1 MRILHS
7 STKKKQTAAQEQVQ
21 SEKDCF
27 PYQKAYKNGIIR
39 LADQTYAKMYAVPDT
54 QRSADVKKMFLN
66 LLVSFGTRIHIQQT
80 AYCRNVAAEESVQL
94 LYKFFI
100 VSAEADGID
109 TARQIFNNIS
119 TKIMEYGANIVPLTQ
134 TFSVLYDTYHMEPTL
149 SVDENMWWA
158 LRLEEDLTSE
168 SFWKCMRVKGMRSK
182 EFLAPK
188 TLEYF
193 EDHVRVGDMYA
204 RVLKVEPFSLTE
216 SIISELMDLDFSTII
231 SMHCDGMDGHTAERK
246 GRKSWKQKGYDLPDS
261 RTDESFSVMKN
272 HFFSVTTT
280 AVIFAEDKKQLDEN
294 TELFQSLLEH
304 YCTDSEIL
312 YSPHLQKA
320 GFFAGVPC
328 GICRHLV
335 SNDVSSS
342 AFLFSE

>member
-1 MRILHS
+1 
-7 STKKKQTAAQEQVQ
+7 
-21 SEKDCF
+21 
-27 PYQKAYKNGIIR
+27 
-39 LADQTYAKMYAVPDT
+39 
-54 QRSADVKKMFLN
+54 
-66 LLVSFGTRIHIQQT
+66 
-80 AYCRNVAAEESVQL
+80 
-94 LYKFFI
+94 
-100 VSAEADGID
+100 
-109 TARQIFNNIS
+109 
-119 TKIMEYGANIVPLTQ
+119 MEYGANIVPLTQ

-193 EDHVRVGDMYA
+193 EDHARVGDMYV

-216 SIISELMDLDFSTII
+216 SIISELMALDFSTII
-231 SMHCDGMDGHTAERK
+231 SMHCDGMDGYTAERK
-246 GRKSWKQKGYDLPDS
+246 WRKSWKQKGYDLPDS

-312 YSPHLQKA
+312 YSPHLQEA

-335 SNDVSSS
+335 SNDVSS
-342 AFLFSE
+342 AGFLFSE

>member
-7 STKKKQTAAQEQVQ
+7 STKKKTERLHKSRCSQRKTV
-21 SEKDCF
+21 SPIRK
-27 PYQKAYKNGIIR
+27 PTKTVIIR

-100 VSAEADGID
+100 VSAEADSID

-168 SFWKCMRVKGMRSK
+168 SFWKCMRVKG
-182 EFLAPK
+182 
-188 TLEYF
+188 
-193 EDHVRVGDMYA
+193 
-204 RVLKVEPFSLTE
+204 
-216 SIISELMDLDFSTII
+216 
-231 SMHCDGMDGHTAERK
+231 
-246 GRKSWKQKGYDLPDS
+246 
-261 RTDESFSVMKN
+261 
-272 HFFSVTTT
+272 
-280 AVIFAEDKKQLDEN
+280 
-294 TELFQSLLEH
+294 
-304 YCTDSEIL
+304 
-312 YSPHLQKA
+312 
-320 GFFAGVPC
+320 
-328 GICRHLV
+328 
-335 SNDVSSS
+335 
-342 AFLFSE
+342 

>member
-80 AYCRNVAAEESVQL
+80 TYCRNVAAEESVQL

-100 VSAEADGID
+100 VSAEADSID

-119 TKIMEYGANIVPLTQ
+119 TKVMEYGANIVPLTQ

-168 SFWKCMRVKGMRSK
+168 SFWKCMRIKGIRSK
-182 EFLAPK
+182 EFLSPK

-193 EDHVRVGDMYA
+193 EDHARVGDMYA
-204 RVLKVEPFSLTE
+204 RVLKVEPFSLSE

-231 SMHCDGMDGHTAERK
+231 SMHCDGLDGPAAEKKKR
-246 GRKSWKQKGYDLPDS
+246 RSWKAYGLPDS
-261 RTDESFSVMKN
+261 RTDGSLSVIKN
-272 HFFSVTTT
+272 HFFSATTT
-280 AVIFAEDKKQLDEN
+280 AVIFAEDKKRLDEN

-312 YSPHLQKA
+312 YSPHLQEA
-320 GFFAGVPC
+320 GFFASVPC

-335 SNDVSSS
+335 SNDVSSA

>member
-7 STKKKQTAAQEQVQ
+7 STKKKQAAVQEQVL
-21 SEKDCF
+21 SEKDCI
-27 PYQKAYKNGIIR
+27 PYQKAYKNGIIK

-54 QRSADVKKMFLN
+54 QKSADVKKMFLN

-109 TARQIFNNIS
+109 TARQIFTNIS

-134 TFSVLYDTYHMEPTL
+134 IFSILYDAYHMEPTL

-158 LRLEEDLTSE
+158 LRLEEDLISE

-193 EDHVRVGDMYA
+193 EDHARVGDMYA

-216 SIISELMDLDFSTII
+216 SIISELIDLDFSTII

-328 GICRHLV
+328 GVCRHLV
-335 SNDVSSS
+335 SNDVSF
-342 AFLFSE
+342 AGFLFSE

>member
-7 STKKKQTAAQEQVQ
+7 STKKKQTAAQEQVL
-21 SEKDCF
+21 SEKDRI

-39 LADQTYAKMYAVPDT
+39 LADQTYVKMYAVPDT
-54 QRSADVKKMFLN
+54 QRSADVRKMFFN
-66 LLVSFGTRIHIQQT
+66 LLVSFGTRIHIQQA

-100 VSAEADGID
+100 ASAEADSID
-109 TARQIFNNIS
+109 TARQIFNDIN
-119 TKIMEYGANIVPLTQ
+119 TKIVGYGANIVPLTQ
-134 TFSVLYDTYHMEPTL
+134 TFSVLYDAYHMEPSL

-168 SFWKCMRVKGMRSK
+168 AFWRCMRIKGMRSK
-182 EFLAPK
+182 EFLAPTK
-188 TLEYF
+188 LEYF
-193 EDHVRVGDMYA
+193 EDHARIGDMYA
-204 RVLKVEPFSLTE
+204 RVLKAEPFSLSE
-216 SIISELMDLDFSTII
+216 NIISELMDLGFSTII
-231 SMHCDGMDGHTAERK
+231 SMHSDEMDDPAAEKKRR
-246 GRKSWKQKGYDLPDS
+246 GSWKQKAYDLPDS

-280 AVIFAEDKKQLDEN
+280 AVIFAEDKKRLDEN

-304 YCTDSEIL
+304 YCIDSEVL
-312 YSPHLQKA
+312 YSPHLQEA
-320 GFFAGVPC
+320 GFLASAPC

-335 SNDVSSS
+335 SNDVSS
-342 AFLFSE
+342 AGFLFSE

>member
-1 MRILHS
+1 M
-7 STKKKQTAAQEQVQ
+7 
-21 SEKDCF
+21 
-27 PYQKAYKNGIIR
+27 
-39 LADQTYAKMYAVPDT
+39 
-54 QRSADVKKMFLN
+54 
-66 LLVSFGTRIHIQQT
+66 
-80 AYCRNVAAEESVQL
+80 
-94 LYKFFI
+94 
-100 VSAEADGID
+100 
-109 TARQIFNNIS
+109 
-119 TKIMEYGANIVPLTQ
+119 PLTQ

-168 SFWKCMRVKGMRSK
+168 SFWKCMRVKGMSSK
-182 EFLAPK
+182 EFLVPK

-193 EDHVRVGDMYA
+193 EDHARVGDMYA

-231 SMHCDGMDGHTAERK
+231 SMNCDGMDDHTAERK

-312 YSPHLQKA
+312 YSPHLQEA
-320 GFFAGVPC
+320 GFLASAPC
-328 GICRHLV
+328 GVCRHLV
-335 SNDVSSS
+335 SNDVSS
-342 AFLFSE
+342 AGFLFSE

>member
-7 STKKKQTAAQEQVQ
+7 STQKKQAAAEERVL
-21 SEKDCF
+21 SEKNRI

-100 VSAEADGID
+100 VSAEADSID

-119 TKIMEYGANIVPLTQ
+119 TKVMEYGANIVPLTQ

-168 SFWKCMRVKGMRSK
+168 LFWNCMRVKGMRSK

-188 TLEYF
+188 TLECF
-193 EDHVRVGDMYA
+193 EDYARVGDMYA
-204 RVLKVEPFSLTE
+204 RVLKVEPFSLSE

-231 SMHCDGMDGHTAERK
+231 SMHCDGMDDPAAEKKR
-246 GRKSWKQKGYDLPDS
+246 RRSWKAYDLPDK
-261 RTDESFSVMKN
+261 RTDGSLSVMKN
-272 HFFSVTTT
+272 HFFSATAT
-280 AVIFAEDKKQLDEN
+280 AVIFAENKKRLDEN

-312 YSPHLQKA
+312 YSPHLQEA
-320 GFFAGVPC
+320 VFFASVPC

-335 SNDVSSS
+335 SNDVSS
-342 AFLFSE
+342 AEFLFSD

>member
-7 STKKKQTAAQEQVQ
+7 STKKKQTDAQEQVQ

-100 VSAEADGID
+100 VSAEADSID

-134 TFSVLYDTYHMEPTL
+134 TFSALYDTYHMEPTL

-158 LRLEEDLTSE
+158 LRLEEDLTSM
-168 SFWKCMRVKGMRSK
+168 W
-182 EFLAPK
+182 
-188 TLEYF
+188 
-193 EDHVRVGDMYA
+193 
-204 RVLKVEPFSLTE
+204 
-216 SIISELMDLDFSTII
+216 ST
-231 SMHCDGMDGHTAERK
+231 
-246 GRKSWKQKGYDLPDS
+246 
-261 RTDESFSVMKN
+261 
-272 HFFSVTTT
+272 
-280 AVIFAEDKKQLDEN
+280 
-294 TELFQSLLEH
+294 
-304 YCTDSEIL
+304 
-312 YSPHLQKA
+312 
-320 GFFAGVPC
+320 
-328 GICRHLV
+328 
-335 SNDVSSS
+335 
-342 AFLFSE
+342 